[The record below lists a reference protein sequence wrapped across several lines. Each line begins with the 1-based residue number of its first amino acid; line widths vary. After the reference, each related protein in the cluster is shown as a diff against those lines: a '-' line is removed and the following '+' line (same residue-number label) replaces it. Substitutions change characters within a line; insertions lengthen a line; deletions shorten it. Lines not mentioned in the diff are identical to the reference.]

1 MEFFRYFLHTIVD
14 TDMEELYIL
23 DDVNI
28 NMLQNKKYII
38 LDDNTIF
45 SKFLSS
51 DIEYYLQFCTM
62 HGFKQL
68 IKFLIHLTC
77 STSTVIDYILGNFP
91 LRVSHKA
98 ITGVGIPDHQL
109 IFCAR

>member
-1 MEFFRYFLHTIVD
+1 
-14 TDMEELYIL
+14 MEELYIL
-23 DDVNI
+23 DDLDI
-28 NMLQNKKYII
+28 NMLKNIKYIV
-38 LDDNTIF
+38 LDDNTIS

-51 DIEYYLQFCTM
+51 DIENYLQFCTM

-77 STSTVIDYILGNFP
+77 STSTIIDYILGNFP
-91 LRVSHKA
+91 LIFSHKA

-109 IFCAR
+109 IFSIR